1 MRMDSLV
8 CLACKKEGNLEM
20 FLPGELLKNQINWR
34 CGHCSANHTFRFIET
49 GEIEIQEVG

>member
-1 MRMDSLV
+1 MRIDSLV

-20 FLPGELLKNQINWR
+20 FLPVELLKNQINWR